1 MDKTVII
8 RGVSILCVVV
18 AGAVVLLPDLL
29 PRGGREGPGL
39 DLAAISAPAQP
50 TPPAEDA
57 PRLQMTET
65 AAETVAET
73 VAESVAESVAEPEQ
87 PPLADVAQAQ
97 PALPPNAP
105 LVQAPEQQADA
116 APEQQDCTPTLAVTA
131 AFDGLLELALNAPC
145 APDTRFVIGHG
156 DLAFSAYLGP
166 DGQFSTYIPA
176 LAQQAQV
183 DVFLHDDSYLS
194 ATALVEDAEN
204 YARFVLQWTG
214 DAGFGLH
221 AYHNGA
227 GYGDAGH
234 IHAARPFDPDLEEA
248 FLMSLGELRGPEP
261 MMAQI
266 YSLPLALLPQ
276 THVEVEARFSA
287 TQCGQDLR
295 AFLSQSQGAIPS
307 DMKELVFAA
316 PDCPAEPG
324 ISVMDIHLAAAMGQH

>member
-1 MDKTVII
+1 MNKQIII

-29 PRGGREGPGL
+29 ARGGRAGPEL
-39 DLAAISAPAQP
+39 DLAVMSAPAQP
-50 TPPAEDA
+50 TLPADDA
-57 PRLQMTET
+57 PKMQLTELV
-65 AAETVAET
+65 AETVAET
-73 VAESVAESVAEPEQ
+73 LAAPEQ
-87 PPLADVAQAQ
+87 PPVPDVAEAQ
-97 PALPPNAP
+97 PAPPPNAP
-105 LVQAPEQQADA
+105 LAQAPEQLADA
-116 APEQQDCTPTLAVTA
+116 APEQPDCTPTLAVTA
-131 AFDGLLELALNAPC
+131 AFDGLLEVALNAPC

-176 LAQQAQV
+176 LLQQAQV

-234 IHAARPFDPDLEEA
+234 INAARPFDPDLEEA
-248 FLMSLGELRGPEP
+248 FLIRW
-261 MMAQI
+261 ANC
-266 YSLPLALLPQ
+266 A
-276 THVEVEARFSA
+276 
-287 TQCGQDLR
+287 GQNR
-295 AFLSQSQGAIPS
+295 
-307 DMKELVFAA
+307 
-316 PDCPAEPG
+316 
-324 ISVMDIHLAAAMGQH
+324 

>member
-29 PRGGREGPGL
+29 PRGGSEGPGL
-39 DLAAISAPAQP
+39 DLAVISAPAQA

-87 PPLADVAQAQ
+87 PPLPDVAQAQ
-97 PALPPNAP
+97 PAPPPSAP

-116 APEQQDCTPTLAVTA
+116 APEQPDCTPTLAVTA